1 MGVIAIP
8 VIDASV
14 KIGGSLID
22 KLIPDPQAKM
32 ETKIKLLELAQKGE
46 LAELEA
52 NTNLALQQIAVNMKE
67 AESPSL
73 FKGGW
78 RPATGWVCVFG
89 LGYQFVVQPLAA
101 WGSTIWAVPVPPLL
115 QIDTLMTLLFGML
128 GLGAF
133 RTYEKKEGVAS
144 K

>member
-1 MGVIAIP
+1 MGVLAIP
-8 VIDASV
+8 VLDAIV

-32 ETKIKLLELAQKGE
+32 ETKIKLLEMAQKGE

-52 NTNLALQQIAVNMKE
+52 MQELALKQIEVNLKE

-78 RPATGWVCVFG
+78 RPAAGWVCV
-89 LGYQFVVQPLAA
+89 LGMGYEYVAQPFLS
-101 WGSTIWAVPVPPLL
+101 WGSSVYAIPVPPHL
-115 QIDTLMTLLFGML
+115 DMTTMLPLLFGML
-128 GLGAF
+128 GLGGF
-133 RTYEKKEGVAS
+133 RMYEKAQGVAS